1 MIKLMEGAGKIMKLK
16 KIFICGL
23 IVFTTCVS
31 LPLAAAV
38 SDFSDVEI
46 DDEFLPFL
54 TAKKRFMTSSGVKEF
69 TVPGRKDR
77 IIVCIVSV
85 ASKGNSARAIA
96 NMTKVCRIKAQVE
109 LLKTQGVEMSAFTQ
123 IADKIVSIDD
133 GKQQK
138 VKSLSTYLNVV
149 EERVDGVI
157 KAMPVIGTWF
167 SKDKTEFYLA
177 VGTVIKK

>member
-1 MIKLMEGAGKIMKLK
+1 MKLK

-38 SDFSDVEI
+38 SDFLDVEI

>member
-1 MIKLMEGAGKIMKLK
+1 MKK
-16 KIFICGL
+16 KIFFIAAA
-23 IVFTTCVS
+23 IVFATVM
-31 LPLAAAV
+31 PLSAAV

-69 TVPGRKDR
+69 TVPGKKDR

-96 NMTKVCRIKAQVE
+96 NMTKVCRIKAQAE

-123 IADKIVSIDD
+123 VADKVVSIDD
-133 GKQQK
+133 GKQRK
-138 VKSLSTYLNVV
+138 VKSISTYLSVA
-149 EERVDGVI
+149 EEKVNGIVR
-157 KAMPVIGTWF
+157 AMPVIGTWY

-177 VGTVIKK
+177 VGTIIKE

>member
-1 MIKLMEGAGKIMKLK
+1 MKLK

-69 TVPGRKDR
+69 TIPGQKGR
-77 IIVCIVSV
+77 IIVCVVSV
-85 ASKGNSARAIA
+85 ASKGNSARAVA

-123 IADKIVSIDD
+123 VADKVVSIDD
-133 GKQQK
+133 GKQKK
-138 VKSLSTYLNVV
+138 VKSISTYLSVA
-149 EERVDGVI
+149 EEKVNGIVR
-157 KAMPVIGTWF
+157 AMPVIGTWY

-177 VGTVIKK
+177 IGKFINITQ

>member
-1 MIKLMEGAGKIMKLK
+1 MIKLIEGAEKIMNLK

-23 IVFTTCVS
+23 IGFTALFS
-31 LPLAAAV
+31 LPLTAAV

-54 TAKKRFMTSSGVKEF
+54 TAKKRFMNSPGVKEF
-69 TVPGRKDR
+69 SIPGQKGR
-77 IIVCIVSV
+77 IIVCVVSV

-109 LLKTQGVEMSAFTQ
+109 LLKTQGIEMSAFTRV
-123 IADKIVSIDD
+123 ADKVVSVDD
-133 GKQQK
+133 GKKEK
-138 VKSLSTYLNVV
+138 VTSISSYLSVA
-149 EERVDGVI
+149 EERVNGIVR
-157 KAMPVIGTWF
+157 AMPVIGTWY

-177 VGTVIKK
+177 VGTIVKK

>member
-1 MIKLMEGAGKIMKLK
+1 MKKIMNLK
-16 KIFICGL
+16 KIFNCGL
-23 IVFTTCVS
+23 IVFTACVS
-31 LPLAAAV
+31 FPLAAAV

-46 DDEFLPFL
+46 EDEFLPFL
-54 TAKKRFMTSSGVKEF
+54 AAKKRLMNSPGVKEF
-69 TVPGRKDR
+69 SIPGQKGR
-77 IIVCIVSV
+77 IIVCVVSV

-96 NMTKVCRIKAQVE
+96 NMTKVCRIKAQTE

-123 IADKIVSIDD
+123 VADKVVSIDD

-149 EERVDGVI
+149 EERVNGVV
-157 KAMPVIGTWF
+157 KAMPVIGTWY

-177 VGTVIKK
+177 VGTIIKE

>member
-1 MIKLMEGAGKIMKLK
+1 MKKFLFYGMLGIFTLM
-16 KIFICGL
+16 
-23 IVFTTCVS
+23 TS
-31 LPLAAAV
+31 PLTAAV

-69 TVPGRKDR
+69 TMPGQKGR
-77 IIVCIVSV
+77 IIVCVVSV
-85 ASKGNSARAIA
+85 ASKGNSARAVA
-96 NMTKVCRIKAQVE
+96 NMIKVCRIKAQVE

>member
-1 MIKLMEGAGKIMKLK
+1 MEGVEKIMNLK

-23 IVFTTCVS
+23 IVFTACAS
-31 LPLAAAV
+31 FPLAAAV

-46 DDEFLPFL
+46 EDEFLPFL
-54 TAKKRFMTSSGVKEF
+54 AAKKRLMKTTGVKEF
-69 TVPGRKDR
+69 KLPGKTGRM
-77 IIVCIVSV
+77 IICIVSV
-85 ASKGNSARAIA
+85 ASKGKSARAIA
-96 NMTKVCRIKAQVE
+96 NMTKVCRIKAQAE

-123 IADKIVSIDD
+123 VADKVVSIDD

-149 EERVDGVI
+149 EERVNGVVR
-157 KAMPVIGTWF
+157 AMPVIGTWY

-177 VGTVIKK
+177 VGTIVKK

>member
-1 MIKLMEGAGKIMKLK
+1 MKK
-16 KIFICGL
+16 KIFFIAAA
-23 IVFTTCVS
+23 IVFATVM
-31 LPLAAAV
+31 PLSAAV

-69 TVPGRKDR
+69 TVPGKKDR

-109 LLKTQGVEMSAFTQ
+109 LLKTQGVEISAFTQ
-123 IADKIVSIDD
+123 VADKVVSIDD
-133 GKQQK
+133 GKQRK
-138 VKSLSTYLNVV
+138 VKSISTYLSVA
-149 EERVDGVI
+149 EEKVNGIVR
-157 KAMPVIGTWF
+157 AMPVIGTWY

-177 VGTVIKK
+177 VGTIIKE

>member
-1 MIKLMEGAGKIMKLK
+1 MKLK

-23 IVFTTCVS
+23 IVFNACVS
-31 LPLAAAV
+31 FPLAAAV

-77 IIVCIVSV
+77 IIVCVVSV

-123 IADKIVSIDD
+123 VADKVVSIYD
-133 GKQQK
+133 GKQKK
-138 VKSLSTYLNVV
+138 VKSISTYLSVA
-149 EERVDGVI
+149 EEKVNGIVR
-157 KAMPVIGTWF
+157 AMPVIGTWY

-177 VGTVIKK
+177 VGTIIKE

>member
-1 MIKLMEGAGKIMKLK
+1 MKK
-16 KIFICGL
+16 KIFFIAAA
-23 IVFTTCVS
+23 IVFATVM
-31 LPLAAAV
+31 PLSAAV

-69 TVPGRKDR
+69 TVPGKKDR

-123 IADKIVSIDD
+123 VADKVVSTDD

-177 VGTVIKK
+177 TGIILKR

>member
-1 MIKLMEGAGKIMKLK
+1 MKK
-16 KIFICGL
+16 KIFFIAAA
-23 IVFTTCVS
+23 IVFATVM
-31 LPLAAAV
+31 PLSAAV

-69 TVPGRKDR
+69 TIPGRKDR
-77 IIVCIVSV
+77 IIVCVVSV

-123 IADKIVSIDD
+123 VADKVVSIDD
-133 GKQQK
+133 GKQKK
-138 VKSLSTYLNVV
+138 VKSISTYLSVA
-149 EERVDGVI
+149 EEKVNGIVR
-157 KAMPVIGTWF
+157 AMPVVGTWF

-177 VGTVIKK
+177 MGVITK

>member
-1 MIKLMEGAGKIMKLK
+1 MKKFLFYGILVIFTLMA
-16 KIFICGL
+16 
-23 IVFTTCVS
+23 
-31 LPLAAAV
+31 LPLSAAV

-69 TVPGRKDR
+69 TVPGKKDR
-77 IIVCIVSV
+77 IIVCVVSV

-96 NMTKVCRIKAQVE
+96 NMTNVCRIKAQVE

-123 IADKIVSIDD
+123 VADKVVSIDD
-133 GKQQK
+133 GKQKK
-138 VKSLSTYLNVV
+138 VKSVSTYLSVA
-149 EERVDGVI
+149 EEKVNGIVR
-157 KAMPVIGTWF
+157 AMPVIGTWY

-177 VGTVIKK
+177 VGTIIKE

>member
-1 MIKLMEGAGKIMKLK
+1 MKKFLFYGILVIFTLMA
-16 KIFICGL
+16 
-23 IVFTTCVS
+23 
-31 LPLAAAV
+31 LPLSAAV

-69 TVPGRKDR
+69 TVPGKKDR
-77 IIVCIVSV
+77 IIVCVVSV

-123 IADKIVSIDD
+123 VADKVVSIDD
-133 GKQQK
+133 GKQKK
-138 VKSLSTYLNVV
+138 VKSVSTYLSVA
-149 EERVDGVI
+149 EEKVNGIVR
-157 KAMPVIGTWF
+157 AMPVIGTWY

-177 VGTVIKK
+177 VGTIIKE

>member
-1 MIKLMEGAGKIMKLK
+1 MKK
-16 KIFICGL
+16 FL
-23 IVFTTCVS
+23 IYGILGISILVTF
-31 LPLAAAV
+31 PLTAAV

-46 DDEFLPFL
+46 EDEFLPFL

-69 TVPGRKDR
+69 TVPGKKDR

-85 ASKGNSARAIA
+85 ASKGNSARAVA

-123 IADKIVSIDD
+123 VADKVISIDD
-133 GKQQK
+133 GEQK
-138 VKSLSTYLNVV
+138 KVESISAYLSVA
-149 EERVDGVI
+149 EEKVNGIVR
-157 KAMPVIGTWF
+157 AMPVVGTWF

-177 VGTVIKK
+177 VGTVIKE

>member
-1 MIKLMEGAGKIMKLK
+1 MKK
-16 KIFICGL
+16 NIFFIAAA
-23 IVFTTCVS
+23 IVFATVM
-31 LPLAAAV
+31 PLSAAV

-77 IIVCIVSV
+77 IIVCVVSV

-123 IADKIVSIDD
+123 VADKVVSIDD
-133 GKQQK
+133 GKQKK
-138 VKSLSTYLNVV
+138 VKSISTYLSVA
-149 EERVDGVI
+149 EEKVNGIVR
-157 KAMPVIGTWF
+157 AMPVIGTWY

-177 VGTVIKK
+177 VGTIIKE

>member
-1 MIKLMEGAGKIMKLK
+1 MKK
-16 KIFICGL
+16 KIFFIAAA
-23 IVFTTCVS
+23 IVFATVM
-31 LPLAAAV
+31 PLSAAV

-54 TAKKRFMTSSGVKEF
+54 TAKKRFMTSPGVKEF

-77 IIVCIVSV
+77 IIVCVVSV

-123 IADKIVSIDD
+123 VADKVVSTDD

-177 VGTVIKK
+177 TGIILKR

>member
-1 MIKLMEGAGKIMKLK
+1 MKKFLFYGILVIFTLMA
-16 KIFICGL
+16 
-23 IVFTTCVS
+23 
-31 LPLAAAV
+31 LPLSAAV

-69 TVPGRKDR
+69 TVPGKKDR
-77 IIVCIVSV
+77 IIVCVVSV

-123 IADKIVSIDD
+123 VADKVVSIDD
-133 GKQQK
+133 GKQKK
-138 VKSLSTYLNVV
+138 VKSISTYLSVA
-149 EERVDGVI
+149 EEKVNGIVR
-157 KAMPVIGTWF
+157 AMPVIGTWY

-177 VGTVIKK
+177 VGTIIKE

>member
-1 MIKLMEGAGKIMKLK
+1 MKKFLFYGILVIFTLMA
-16 KIFICGL
+16 
-23 IVFTTCVS
+23 
-31 LPLAAAV
+31 LPLSAAV

-123 IADKIVSIDD
+123 VADKVVSIDD
-133 GKQQK
+133 GKQKK
-138 VKSLSTYLNVV
+138 VKSISTYLSVA
-149 EERVDGVI
+149 EEKVNGIVR
-157 KAMPVIGTWF
+157 AMPVIGTWY

-177 VGTVIKK
+177 IGKFINITQ